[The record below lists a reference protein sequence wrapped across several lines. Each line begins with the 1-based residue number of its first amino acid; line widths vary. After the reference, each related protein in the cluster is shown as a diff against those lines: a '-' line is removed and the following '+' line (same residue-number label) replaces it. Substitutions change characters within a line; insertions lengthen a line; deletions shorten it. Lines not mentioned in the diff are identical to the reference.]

1 MVIKTLF
8 FGITTDYV
16 NTSETTLH
24 VEERTTVADFKIILK
39 NTYPSLAKIN
49 SYAIA
54 VNEVYAEDSLQLK
67 SGDVLAVIP
76 PVSGG

>member
-8 FGITTDYV
+8 FGIATDFV

-24 VEERTTVADFKIILK
+24 VEERTTVKDFKIILK